1 MSEKQGWRA
10 EINRK
15 IKSRPS
21 IDDIILRQLHVA
33 PKTIGQ
39 LQNAI
44 GLHRKSIPS
53 RPSMRRRLNRMQEV
67 ERINTLYPVNE
78 LAINLDCTNR
88 IIYGLRDLIEAD
100 LNCDDPENI
109 SYLDRVDY
117 FHNIKKR

>member
-44 GLHRKSIPS
+44 GLH
-53 RPSMRRRLNRMQEV
+53 
-67 ERINTLYPVNE
+67 
-78 LAINLDCTNR
+78 
-88 IIYGLRDLIEAD
+88 
-100 LNCDDPENI
+100 
-109 SYLDRVDY
+109 
-117 FHNIKKR
+117 

>member
-53 RPSMRRRLNRMQEV
+53 RPAMRRRLNRMQEV